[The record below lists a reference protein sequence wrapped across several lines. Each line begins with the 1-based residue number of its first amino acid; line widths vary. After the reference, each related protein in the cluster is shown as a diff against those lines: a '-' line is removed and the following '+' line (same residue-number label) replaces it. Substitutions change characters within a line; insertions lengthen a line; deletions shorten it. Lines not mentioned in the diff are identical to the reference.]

1 MPKINLIINRSD
13 SAIEAQTV
21 MQKLNS
27 VASKYLKMKLNFV
40 GYLYNDPIV
49 TKAVKQQ
56 IPFLVAFPDSTI
68 SKNMIELSK
77 KVAKNF
83 ENKQQESSGIKD
95 FFNKF
100 LFFAQDKK

>member
-1 MPKINLIINRSD
+1 
-13 SAIEAQTV
+13 
-21 MQKLNS
+21 MQKLNA
-27 VASKYLKMKLNFV
+27 VASKFLKIKLNFL

-49 TKAVKQQ
+49 SKSVKKQV
-56 IPFLVAFPDSTI
+56 PFLLEFPESTV

-83 ENKQQESSGIKD
+83 EDKKQETSGIKE

-100 LFFAQDKK
+100 LFFAQDKGEK